1 MIFFAV
7 SSSFFRIFK
16 ERKGEKWANWDFGF
30 LGMRDPRFEIGDSE
44 KEKKKKWHCQI
55 VKLPLSN
62 CQTATVKL
70 TLPITLT
77 LPIKLTLPLSIVKLP
92 LPNCHCHCQT
102 VKLPLSNWH
111 CQTAT
116 AKLPLPNCQ

>member
-44 KEKKKKWHCQI
+44 KEKKKSGTVKLSNCHCQI

-62 CQTATVKL
+62 
-70 TLPITLT
+70 
-77 LPIKLTLPLSIVKLP
+77 
-92 LPNCHCHCQT
+92 
-102 VKLPLSNWH
+102 
-111 CQTAT
+111 
-116 AKLPLPNCQ
+116 